1 MEKIISVKLLLKYSL
16 DSTEIFEESVV
27 IVKLNSIDEIK
38 DKVNSYIENLNEG
51 NEDSKIFELVSIIDY
66 YEVDNISI
74 EDNFAD
80 IYSRYLNSEELKN
93 YAF

>member
-16 DSTEIFEESVV
+16 DSTEIFEESVI

-38 DKVNSYIENLNEG
+38 DRVNSYIDNLNEE
-51 NEDSKIFELVSIIDY
+51 NEDNKILELVSIIDY

>member
-1 MEKIISVKLLLKYSL
+1 MEKNISVKLLLKYSL
-16 DSTEIFEESVV
+16 DSSEIFEESVI

-38 DKVNSYIENLNEG
+38 YGVDSYIENLNKE
-51 NEDSKIFELVSIIDY
+51 NEDKKIFELVSIIDY

-74 EDNFAD
+74 ENNFAD